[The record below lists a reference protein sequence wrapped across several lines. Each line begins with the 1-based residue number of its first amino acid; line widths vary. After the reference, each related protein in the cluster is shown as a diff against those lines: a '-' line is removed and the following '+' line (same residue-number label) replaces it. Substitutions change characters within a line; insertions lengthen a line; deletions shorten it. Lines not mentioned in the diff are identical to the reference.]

1 MPRVN
6 LGRKGNE
13 EALVSLLWGRQA
25 ATGISVSQMAEKA
38 GMTPQTLR
46 TRKKSPQDF
55 SLKELLAL
63 GRALNIPIEDI
74 RTAIRY

>member
-6 LGRKGNE
+6 LGKKPDD

-25 ATGISVSQMAEKA
+25 AMGMSIGTMAEKA

-46 TRKKSPQDF
+46 ARKKNPQEF
-55 SLKELLAL
+55 SLAELKKL
-63 GRALNIPIEDI
+63 GRALQVPIEDL
-74 RTAIRY
+74 RAAIRY

>member
-25 ATGISVSQMAEKA
+25 AAGISVSQMAEKA